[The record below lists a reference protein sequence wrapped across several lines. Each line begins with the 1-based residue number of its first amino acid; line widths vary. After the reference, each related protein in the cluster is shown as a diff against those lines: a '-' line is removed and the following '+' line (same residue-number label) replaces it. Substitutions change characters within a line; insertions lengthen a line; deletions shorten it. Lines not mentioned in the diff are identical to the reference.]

1 MLNSNRERG
10 EVMSRYAGIIFA
22 MLVAWNA
29 IPTFAQTANQDNRAV
44 QPLIPGIFEGTP
56 QEQAACAADVRRYCR
71 DEIPDTFEVL
81 ACLKAEREK
90 ISRRCQQVLLM
101 HGQ

>member
-1 MLNSNRERG
+1 MK
-10 EVMSRYAGIIFA
+10 SRYAECILAILFACNATPIFA
-22 MLVAWNA
+22 QN
-29 IPTFAQTANQDNRAV
+29 ANQDNRTV

-56 QEQAACAADVRRYCR
+56 QEQAACAADARRYCR
-71 DEIPDTFEVL
+71 DEIPNTFEVL

-90 ISRRCQQVLLM
+90 ISRPCQQVLLN